1 MIKIPRNLSNAGK
14 SKQAVKRSRTTPQS
28 NAYKDEAG
36 ELNSKDFLN
45 FRKFNATC
53 LAHAESKKFSGKS
66 KKFSSGKSSVLNHNV
81 SKSCAAKSAQK
92 GGANTNRNFTARA
105 FYDTDLVQKNF
116 FCAKRSDEKSALL
129 RDIAAPKRDIAARE
143 KRQKADPRHND
154 ELIDDEILNA
164 EVFNKQFFSGEIFG
178 FDANGREIV
187 PEALRDYDAASRAR
201 AMLALYNF
209 NVNADDRIPPANLK
223 GASQFLAAFL
233 NFIASELG
241 RGTRKIYRF
250 KPAVKFCAADN
261 AIIFAYLRGMPLPIF
276 AAKPAY
282 KLTRAIVSL
291 RSGVL
296 LNGDDAFRN
305 FVFCKIALRNAGAQ
319 LQLVGK
325 SGELIVVRKSGFS
338 LGVVTSFKKILPQNP
353 AIYDNDIKKALELCH
368 GANIDAVYLVYPKNE
383 NFNRHVEI
391 KSECFKGN
399 FIMKLVPYKLT
410 DKIY

>member
-1 MIKIPRNLSNAGK
+1 MIKIPRNLSSDGK
-14 SKQAVKRSRTTPQS
+14 SRQAVKKSRTTPQS
-28 NAYKDEAG
+28 NACDDEVG
-36 ELNSKDFLN
+36 ELNSKNSLN
-45 FRKFNATC
+45 SSKFNATY
-53 LAHAESKKFSGKS
+53 LARAESKKFSGKS
-66 KKFSSGKSSVLNHNV
+66 KKFLSDRSDALNHNA
-81 SKSCAAKSAQK
+81 SKPYVANSAQK
-92 GGANTNRNFTARA
+92 DGANRNLIARA
-105 FYDTDLVQKNF
+105 FYDTSSAQKNF
-116 FCAKRSDEKSALL
+116 FCAERSDEKSALL
-129 RDIAAPKRDIAARE
+129 QDIAASKQDIAARE
-143 KRQKADPRHND
+143 KCQKADLRCDN

-164 EVFNKQFFSGEIFG
+164 EAFNKQFFSGEIFG

-187 PEALRDYDAASRAR
+187 PEVLRDYDAASRAR

-209 NVNADDRIPPANLK
+209 NVNADYRILPANLK
-223 GASQFLAAFL
+223 GASQFRAAFL

-241 RGTRKIYRF
+241 RGVRKIYRF
-250 KPAVKFCAADN
+250 KPAVKFCVADN
-261 AIIFAYLRGMPLPIF
+261 AIIFSYLHGMQLPVF
-276 AAKPAY
+276 AAKPSY

-291 RSGVL
+291 RSGLL

-338 LGVVTSFKKILPQNP
+338 LGVVTSFKKILPQNL
-353 AIYDNDIKKALELCH
+353 AIYDNDIKKALELCR
-368 GANIDAVYLVYPKNE
+368 GANLDAVYLVYPKNE

-391 KSECFKGN
+391 KRECFKGN

>member
-1 MIKIPRNLSNAGK
+1 MIKIPRNLNNAGK
-14 SKQAVKRSRTTPQS
+14 PRQAVKKSRTAPQS
-28 NAYKDEAG
+28 NACDDEAG
-36 ELNSKDFLN
+36 ELNSKDSLN
-45 FRKFNATC
+45 SNNLNVTC
-53 LAHAESKKFSGKS
+53 LARIESKKFSGKS
-66 KKFSSGKSSVLNHNV
+66 KKFSSGKSGALNHNA
-81 SKSCAAKSAQK
+81 SKPCAAKSAQK
-92 GGANTNRNFTARA
+92 DGANRNLTAKA
-105 FYDTDLVQKNF
+105 FYDTSSAQKNF

-129 RDIAAPKRDIAARE
+129 QDIAASKRDIVARE
-143 KRQKADPRHND
+143 KYQKADLRRDD

-164 EVFNKQFFSGEIFG
+164 EAFNKKLFCGEILG
-178 FDANGREIV
+178 FDANGSEIA
-187 PEALRDYDAASRAR
+187 PEALQGYDAASRAR

-209 NVNADDRIPPANLK
+209 NVNADYRIPPTNLK
-223 GASQFLAAFL
+223 GASQFRTAFL

-241 RGTRKIYRF
+241 RGARKIYRF

-261 AIIFAYLRGMPLPIF
+261 AIVFSYLRGMPLPIF
-276 AAKPAY
+276 AAKPVY

-291 RSGVL
+291 RSGLL

-338 LGVVTSFKKILPQNP
+338 LGVVTSFKKILPQNS
-353 AIYDNDIKKALELCH
+353 AIYDNDIKKALELCR
-368 GANIDAVYLVYPKNE
+368 GANLDAVYLVYPKNE

>member
-1 MIKIPRNLSNAGK
+1 MLALCKLKRPR
-14 SKQAVKRSRTTPQS
+14 
-28 NAYKDEAG
+28 
-36 ELNSKDFLN
+36 
-45 FRKFNATC
+45 
-53 LAHAESKKFSGKS
+53 
-66 KKFSSGKSSVLNHNV
+66 
-81 SKSCAAKSAQK
+81 
-92 GGANTNRNFTARA
+92 
-105 FYDTDLVQKNF
+105 
-116 FCAKRSDEKSALL
+116 L
-129 RDIAAPKRDIAARE
+129 RLWI
-143 KRQKADPRHND
+143 KADLRRDN

-164 EVFNKQFFSGEIFG
+164 KVFNKKFFCGEIFG
-178 FDANGREIV
+178 FDANGREIA
-187 PEALRDYDAASRAR
+187 PEALQGYDAASRAR

-209 NVNADDRIPPANLK
+209 NVNASYRISPKYLQDEM
-223 GASQFLAAFL
+223 QFRAAFL
-233 NFIASELG
+233 NFISSELG
-241 RGTRKIYRF
+241 RGARKIYRF

-261 AIIFAYLRGMPLPIF
+261 AIIFAYLRGMPLPVF
-276 AAKPAY
+276 AAKPSY

-291 RSGVL
+291 RSGLL

-325 SGELIVVRKSGFS
+325 SGELIVVRKGGFS
-338 LGVVTSFKKILPQNP
+338 LGVVTSFKKNLPQNP
-353 AIYDNDIKKALELCH
+353 AIYDNDIKKVLELCR

>member
-1 MIKIPRNLSNAGK
+1 MIKIPRNLSSDGK
-14 SKQAVKRSRTTPQS
+14 SRQAVKRSCTASQS
-28 NAYKDEAG
+28 NAYDDEIG

-45 FRKFNATC
+45 SSKFNATC
-53 LAHAESKKFSGKS
+53 FAHAESKKFSGKF
-66 KKFSSGKSSVLNHNV
+66 KKFSSGKSGALNCNA
-81 SKSCAAKSAQK
+81 SKPHTVKSAQK
-92 GGANTNRNFTARA
+92 GGANRNLTARA
-105 FYDTDLVQKNF
+105 FYDTGFAQENF

-129 RDIAAPKRDIAARE
+129 RDIAAPKRGIAARE
-143 KRQKADPRHND
+143 KRQKADLRRDN
-154 ELIDDEILNA
+154 ELIDDKILNA

-187 PEALRDYDAASRAR
+187 PEALRDYNAASRAR

-209 NVNADDRIPPANLK
+209 NVNADYRIPPANLK
-223 GASQFLAAFL
+223 SASQFRAAFL
-233 NFIASELG
+233 NFISSELG
-241 RGTRKIYRF
+241 RGARKIYRF

-261 AIIFAYLRGMPLPIF
+261 AVIFAYLRDMPLPVF

-282 KLTRAIVSL
+282 KLARAIVSL

-296 LNGDDAFRN
+296 LNAGEAFSD
-305 FVFCKIALRNAGAQ
+305 FVFSKIALRNAGAEIE
-319 LQLVGK
+319 LK
-325 SGELIVVRKSGFS
+325 NELIIVRKNGFS
-338 LGVVTSFKKILPQNP
+338 LGVIANFRSMLVSNP
-353 AIYDNDIKKALELCH
+353 MLYDNDIKKALELCR

>member
-1 MIKIPRNLSNAGK
+1 MIKIPRNLNNAGK
-14 SKQAVKRSRTTPQS
+14 SRQAVKKSCTASRS
-28 NAYKDEAG
+28 NAYDDETG
-36 ELNSKDFLN
+36 ELNSKNSLN
-45 FRKFNATC
+45 SSKFNATC
-53 LAHAESKKFSGKS
+53 FAHAESKKFSGKF
-66 KKFSSGKSSVLNHNV
+66 KKFSSGKSDALNHNA
-81 SKSCAAKSAQK
+81 SKPCVAKSAQK
-92 GGANTNRNFTARA
+92 DGANRNLTARA

-116 FCAKRSDEKSALL
+116 FCVKRSDEKSALL

-143 KRQKADPRHND
+143 KRQKTDLRRDN

-164 EVFNKQFFSGEIFG
+164 ETFNKKLFGGEIFG

-187 PEALRDYDAASRAR
+187 PEALQDYDAASRAR

-209 NVNADDRIPPANLK
+209 NVNASYRISPKYLQ
-223 GASQFLAAFL
+223 GEIQFRAAFL

-241 RGTRKIYRF
+241 RGARKIYRF

-261 AIIFAYLRGMPLPIF
+261 AIIFSYLCGMPLPVF
-276 AAKPAY
+276 VAKPAY

-338 LGVVTSFKKILPQNP
+338 LGVVTSFKKILHQNP
-353 AIYDNDIKKALELCH
+353 AIYDNDIKKALELCR

-383 NFNRHVEI
+383 NFSRHVEI

>member
-1 MIKIPRNLSNAGK
+1 MIKIPRNLNNAGK
-14 SKQAVKRSRTTPQS
+14 PKQAVKRSRTAPQS
-28 NAYKDEAG
+28 NACDDEAG

-45 FRKFNATC
+45 SSKFNTTY
-53 LAHAESKKFSGKS
+53 LAHAESKKFSGKF
-66 KKFSSGKSSVLNHNV
+66 KKFSSGKSGALNCNA
-81 SKSCAAKSAQK
+81 SKPHTVKSAQK
-92 GGANTNRNFTARA
+92 DGANRNLTARI
-105 FYDTDLVQKNF
+105 FCDTSSAQKNF

-143 KRQKADPRHND
+143 KRQKADLRRNN

-164 EVFNKQFFSGEIFG
+164 KAFNKKFFCGEIFG
-178 FDANGREIV
+178 FDANGREIA
-187 PEALRDYDAASRAR
+187 PEALQGYDAASRAR

-209 NVNADDRIPPANLK
+209 NVNASYRISPKYLQ
-223 GASQFLAAFL
+223 GEMQFRAAFL
-233 NFIASELG
+233 NFIVSELG
-241 RGTRKIYRF
+241 RGARKIYRF

-261 AIIFAYLRGMPLPIF
+261 AIIFSYLRGMPLPVF
-276 AAKPAY
+276 AAKPSY
-282 KLTRAIVSL
+282 KLTHAIVSL
-291 RSGVL
+291 RSGLL

-353 AIYDNDIKKALELCH
+353 AIYDNDIKKALELCR
-368 GANIDAVYLVYPKNE
+368 GANLDAVYLVYPKNE

>member
-1 MIKIPRNLSNAGK
+1 MIKIPRNLSSDGK
-14 SKQAVKRSRTTPQS
+14 FRQAVKKSCTASQS
-28 NAYKDEAG
+28 NVYDDEAG
-36 ELNSKDFLN
+36 ELNSKNSLN
-45 FRKFNATC
+45 SSKFNATC
-53 LAHAESKKFSGKS
+53 FTHAESKKFSGKS
-66 KKFSSGKSSVLNHNV
+66 KKFSSGKSGALNHNA
-81 SKSCAAKSAQK
+81 SKPCAVKSAQK
-92 GGANTNRNFTARA
+92 DGANRNLTAKA
-105 FYDTDLVQKNF
+105 FYDTGLAQKNF

-129 RDIAAPKRDIAARE
+129 QDTTASKRDIAAHE
-143 KRQKADPRHND
+143 KRQKADLRRDN

-164 EVFNKQFFSGEIFG
+164 ETFNKKLFGGEIFG

-209 NVNADDRIPPANLK
+209 NVNADYRIPPANLK
-223 GASQFLAAFL
+223 SASQFCTAFL
-233 NFIASELG
+233 NFIASELR
-241 RGTRKIYRF
+241 RGARKIYRF

-261 AIIFAYLRGMPLPIF
+261 AIIFAYLRGMQLPIF
-276 AAKPAY
+276 ATNPAY
-282 KLTRAIVSL
+282 KLSRAIVSL
-291 RSGVL
+291 RSGLL

-353 AIYDNDIKKALELCH
+353 AIYDNDIKKALELCR
-368 GANIDAVYLVYPKNE
+368 GANLDAVYLVYPKNE

>member
-14 SKQAVKRSRTTPQS
+14 PRQAVKKSCTASRS
-28 NAYKDEAG
+28 NAYDDETG
-36 ELNSKDFLN
+36 ELNFKDFLN
-45 FRKFNATC
+45 SSKFNATY
-53 LAHAESKKFSGKS
+53 LARAESEKFSGKF
-66 KKFSSGKSSVLNHNV
+66 KKFSSGKSGALNCNA
-81 SKSCAAKSAQK
+81 SKPHAVKSAQK
-92 GGANTNRNFTARA
+92 GGANRNLTARA

-129 RDIAAPKRDIAARE
+129 QDTTAPKRDIAARE
-143 KRQKADPRHND
+143 KRQKADLRHDN

-164 EVFNKQFFSGEIFG
+164 ETFNKKLFGGEIFG
-178 FDANGREIV
+178 FDANGSEIV
-187 PEALRDYDAASRAR
+187 PEALRDYNAASRAQ

-209 NVNADDRIPPANLK
+209 NVNADYRIPPTNLK
-223 GASQFLAAFL
+223 GASQFRAAFL
-233 NFIASELG
+233 NFISSELG
-241 RGTRKIYRF
+241 RGARKIYRF

-261 AIIFAYLRGMPLPIF
+261 AVIFAYLRGMPLPVF
-276 AAKPAY
+276 ATKPAY
-282 KLTRAIVSL
+282 KLTCAIASL
-291 RSGVL
+291 RSGLL

-325 SGELIVVRKSGFS
+325 SGELIVVCKSGFS

-353 AIYDNDIKKALELCH
+353 AIYDNDIKKALELCRR
-368 GANIDAVYLVYPKNE
+368 ANLDAVYLVYPKNE

-391 KSECFKGN
+391 KSEYFKGN

>member
-14 SKQAVKRSRTTPQS
+14 PRQAVKKSRTAPQS
-28 NAYKDEAG
+28 NAYDDEAD
-36 ELNSKDFLN
+36 ELKFKDSLNS
-45 FRKFNATC
+45 RKFNPTY
-53 LAHAESKKFSGKS
+53 LAHAESKKFSGKF
-66 KKFSSGKSSVLNHNV
+66 KKFSSDKSDALNHNA
-81 SKSCAAKSAQK
+81 SKPCVAKSAQK
-92 GGANTNRNFTARA
+92 GGANRNLTAKA
-105 FYDTDLVQKNF
+105 FYDTGLAQKNF
-116 FCAKRSDEKSALL
+116 LCVKRSDEKSALL
-129 RDIAAPKRDIAARE
+129 QDTTASKRDIAARE
-143 KRQKADPRHND
+143 KRQKTDLRRDN

-164 EVFNKQFFSGEIFG
+164 ETFNKKLFGGEIFG

-187 PEALRDYDAASRAR
+187 PEALQDYDAASRAR

-209 NVNADDRIPPANLK
+209 NVNADYRILPANLK
-223 GASQFLAAFL
+223 GASQFRAAFL

-241 RGTRKIYRF
+241 RGARKIYRF

-261 AIIFAYLRGMPLPIF
+261 AIIFAYLRGMPLPVF

-291 RSGVL
+291 RSGLL
-296 LNGDDAFRN
+296 LNAGEAFSD
-305 FVFCKIALRNAGAQ
+305 FVFSKIALRNAGAEIE
-319 LQLVGK
+319 LK
-325 SGELIVVRKSGFS
+325 NELIIVRKNGFS
-338 LGVVTSFKKILPQNP
+338 LGVIANFRSMLVSNLIL
-353 AIYDNDIKKALELCH
+353 YDNDIKKALELSC
-368 GANIDAVYLVYPKNE
+368 GANLDAVYLVYPKNE

>member
-1 MIKIPRNLSNAGK
+1 MIKIPRNLNNAGK
-14 SKQAVKRSRTTPQS
+14 PKQAVKRSRTAPQS
-28 NAYKDEAG
+28 NACDDEAG

-45 FRKFNATC
+45 SSKFNTTY
-53 LAHAESKKFSGKS
+53 LAHAESKKFSGKF
-66 KKFSSGKSSVLNHNV
+66 KKFSSGKSGALNCNA
-81 SKSCAAKSAQK
+81 SKPHTVKSAQK
-92 GGANTNRNFTARA
+92 DGANRNLTARI
-105 FYDTDLVQKNF
+105 FCDTSSAQKNF

-143 KRQKADPRHND
+143 KRQKADLRRNN

-164 EVFNKQFFSGEIFG
+164 KAFNKKFFCGEIFG
-178 FDANGREIV
+178 FDANGREIA
-187 PEALRDYDAASRAR
+187 PEALQGYDAASRAR

-209 NVNADDRIPPANLK
+209 NVNASYRISPKYLQ
-223 GASQFLAAFL
+223 GEMQFRAAFL
-233 NFIASELG
+233 NFIVSELG
-241 RGTRKIYRF
+241 RGARKIYRF

-261 AIIFAYLRGMPLPIF
+261 AIIFSYLRGMPLPVF
-276 AAKPAY
+276 AAKPSY

-291 RSGVL
+291 RSGLL

-353 AIYDNDIKKALELCH
+353 AIYDNDIKKVLELCRR
-368 GANIDAVYLVYPKNE
+368 ANLDAVYLVYPKNE
-383 NFNRHVEI
+383 NFNCHVEI

>member
-14 SKQAVKRSRTTPQS
+14 PRQAVKKSRTTPQS
-28 NAYKDEAG
+28 NAYDDETG

-45 FRKFNATC
+45 SSKFNATC
-53 LAHAESKKFSGKS
+53 LAHAESKKFNGKF
-66 KKFSSGKSSVLNHNV
+66 KKFSSGKSDALNCNA
-81 SKSCAAKSAQK
+81 SKPCVAKSAQK
-92 GGANTNRNFTARA
+92 GGANRNFTARA
-105 FYDTDLVQKNF
+105 FYDTSSAQKNF

-129 RDIAAPKRDIAARE
+129 QDIAASKRDIAARE
-143 KRQKADPRHND
+143 KRQKADLRRDN

-164 EVFNKQFFSGEIFG
+164 EAFNKRFFGGEIFG

-187 PEALRDYDAASRAR
+187 SEALRDYNAASRAQ
-201 AMLALYNF
+201 AMLTLYNF
-209 NVNADDRIPPANLK
+209 SVDADYRIPPANLK
-223 GASQFLAAFL
+223 SASQFRAAFL
-233 NFIASELG
+233 NFITSELG
-241 RGTRKIYRF
+241 RGARKIYRF

-261 AIIFAYLRGMPLPIF
+261 AIIFAYLRDMPLPVF

-282 KLTRAIVSL
+282 KLARAIVSL

-296 LNGDDAFRN
+296 LNAREAFSD
-305 FVFCKIALRNAGAQ
+305 FVFSKIALRNVGAEIE
-319 LQLVGK
+319 LK
-325 SGELIVVRKSGFS
+325 NELIIVRKNGFS
-338 LGVVTSFKKILPQNP
+338 LGVIANFRSMLVSNP
-353 AIYDNDIKKALELCH
+353 TLYDNDIKKALELCR
-368 GANIDAVYLVYPKNE
+368 GANLDAVYLVYPKNE

>member
-1 MIKIPRNLSNAGK
+1 MIKIPRNLSSDGK
-14 SKQAVKRSRTTPQS
+14 PRQAVKKSRTAPQS
-28 NAYKDEAG
+28 NAYDDEAG
-36 ELNSKDFLN
+36 EPNSKNSLNSS
-45 FRKFNATC
+45 KFNATYF
-53 LAHAESKKFSGKS
+53 AHAESKQFSGKS
-66 KKFSSGKSSVLNHNV
+66 KKFLSDKSDALNHNA
-81 SKSCAAKSAQK
+81 SKPCAAKNAQK
-92 GGANTNRNFTARA
+92 GGANRNLTARA
-105 FYDTDLVQKNF
+105 FYDTDSAQKNF
-116 FCAKRSDEKSALL
+116 LCAKRSDEKSALL

-143 KRQKADPRHND
+143 KRQKVDLRRDN

-164 EVFNKQFFSGEIFG
+164 EAFNKKFFDGEIFG
-178 FDANGREIV
+178 FDANGREIA

-209 NVNADDRIPPANLK
+209 NVNADYRIPPANLK
-223 GASQFLAAFL
+223 SASQFRAAFL

-241 RGTRKIYRF
+241 RGARKIYRF

-261 AIIFAYLRGMPLPIF
+261 AIIFAYLRDMPLPVF

-282 KLTRAIVSL
+282 KLARAIVSL

-296 LNGDDAFRN
+296 LNAREAFSD
-305 FVFCKIALRNAGAQ
+305 FVFSKIALRNAGAEIE
-319 LQLVGK
+319 LK
-325 SGELIVVRKSGFS
+325 NELIIVRKNGFS
-338 LGVVTSFKKILPQNP
+338 LGVIANFRSMLVSNP
-353 AIYDNDIKKALELCH
+353 MLYDNDIKKALELSC
-368 GANIDAVYLVYPKNE
+368 GANLDAVYLVYPKNE

>member
-1 MIKIPRNLSNAGK
+1 MIKIPRNLNNAGK
-14 SKQAVKRSRTTPQS
+14 SRQAVKKSRTAPQS
-28 NAYKDEAG
+28 NVYEDKMD
-36 ELNSKDFLN
+36 ELNSKDSLN
-45 FRKFNATC
+45 SSKFNSTC

-66 KKFSSGKSSVLNHNV
+66 KKFLSDKSDALNHNA
-81 SKSCAAKSAQK
+81 SKPCAAKSAQK
-92 GGANTNRNFTARA
+92 GGANRNLTARA

-116 FCAKRSDEKSALL
+116 FCAKRSDEKSALF
-129 RDIAAPKRDIAARE
+129 RDIAASKRDIAVRE
-143 KRQKADPRHND
+143 KHQEADLRRDN

-164 EVFNKQFFSGEIFG
+164 EVFNKKFFCGEIFG
-178 FDANGREIV
+178 FDANGREIA
-187 PEALRDYDAASRAR
+187 PEALQDYDAASRAR

-209 NVNADDRIPPANLK
+209 NVNADYRILPANLK
-223 GASQFLAAFL
+223 GASQFRAAFL
-233 NFIASELG
+233 NFIASELR
-241 RGTRKIYRF
+241 RGARKIYRF

-261 AIIFAYLRGMPLPIF
+261 AIIFSYLRGMPLPIF

-282 KLTRAIVSL
+282 KLTSAIVSL
-291 RSGVL
+291 RSGLL
-296 LNGDDAFRN
+296 LNGDDAFCN

-338 LGVVTSFKKILPQNP
+338 LGVVTSFKKILHQNP
-353 AIYDNDIKKALELCH
+353 AIYDNDIKKALELCC
-368 GANIDAVYLVYPKNE
+368 GANLDALYLVYPKNE
-383 NFNRHVEI
+383 NFTRHIEI

>member
-1 MIKIPRNLSNAGK
+1 MIKIPRNLSSDGK
-14 SKQAVKRSRTTPQS
+14 SRQAVKRSRTTPQS

-45 FRKFNATC
+45 SSKFNATC
-53 LAHAESKKFSGKS
+53 FAHAESKKFSGKS
-66 KKFSSGKSSVLNHNV
+66 KKFSNGKSDALNHNA
-81 SKSCAAKSAQK
+81 SKPHAVKSAQK
-92 GGANTNRNFTARA
+92 DGANRNLTAKA
-105 FYDTDLVQKNF
+105 FYDTSSAQENF
-116 FCAKRSDEKSALL
+116 FCAKRLDEKSALL
-129 RDIAAPKRDIAARE
+129 QDIAASKRDIAARE
-143 KRQKADPRHND
+143 KRQKADLRRDN
-154 ELIDDEILNA
+154 ELIDDKILNA
-164 EVFNKQFFSGEIFG
+164 KAFNKQFFSGEILG
-178 FDANGREIV
+178 FDANGSEIA
-187 PEALRDYDAASRAR
+187 PEALQGYDAASRAR

-209 NVNADDRIPPANLK
+209 NVNADYRISPANLK
-223 GASQFLAAFL
+223 GASQFRAAFL
-233 NFIASELG
+233 NFIAYELG
-241 RGTRKIYRF
+241 RGARKIYRF
-250 KPAVKFCAADN
+250 KPAVKFCVADN
-261 AIIFAYLRGMPLPIF
+261 AIIFAYLCGMPLPVF

-291 RSGVL
+291 RSGLL
-296 LNGDDAFRN
+296 LNGDDAFLN

-353 AIYDNDIKKALELCH
+353 AIYDNDIKKALELCR

>member
-14 SKQAVKRSRTTPQS
+14 PRQAVKKSRTTPQS
-28 NAYKDEAG
+28 NAYDDETG

-45 FRKFNATC
+45 SSKFNATC
-53 LAHAESKKFSGKS
+53 LAHAESKKFNGKF
-66 KKFSSGKSSVLNHNV
+66 KKFSSGKSDALNCNT
-81 SKSCAAKSAQK
+81 SKPCVAKSAQK
-92 GGANTNRNFTARA
+92 DGANRNLTERA
-105 FYDTDLVQKNF
+105 FCDTGLAQKNF

-129 RDIAAPKRDIAARE
+129 RDIAARE
-143 KRQKADPRHND
+143 KRQKADLRRNN

-164 EVFNKQFFSGEIFG
+164 KAFNKKFFCGEIFG
-178 FDANGREIV
+178 FDANGREIA
-187 PEALRDYDAASRAR
+187 PEALQGYDAASRVR

-209 NVNADDRIPPANLK
+209 NVNASYRISPKYLQ
-223 GASQFLAAFL
+223 GEMQFRAAFL
-233 NFIASELG
+233 NFISSELG
-241 RGTRKIYRF
+241 RGARKIYHF

-261 AIIFAYLRGMPLPIF
+261 AIIFSYLRGMPLPVF
-276 AAKPAY
+276 AAKPSY

-291 RSGVL
+291 RSGLL

-305 FVFCKIALRNAGAQ
+305 FVFCKIALRNAGAEIE
-319 LQLVGK
+319 LK
-325 SGELIVVRKSGFS
+325 NELIIVRKNGFS
-338 LGVVTSFKKILPQNP
+338 LGVIANFRSMLVSNP
-353 AIYDNDIKKALELCH
+353 MLYDNDIKKALELCR
-368 GANIDAVYLVYPKNE
+368 GANLDAVYLVYPKNE

>member
-14 SKQAVKRSRTTPQS
+14 PRQAVKKSRTTPQS
-28 NAYKDEAG
+28 NAYDDETG

-45 FRKFNATC
+45 SSKFNATC
-53 LAHAESKKFSGKS
+53 LAHAESKKFNGKF
-66 KKFSSGKSSVLNHNV
+66 KKFSSGKSDALNCNT
-81 SKSCAAKSAQK
+81 SKPCVAKSAQK
-92 GGANTNRNFTARA
+92 DGANRNLTERA
-105 FYDTDLVQKNF
+105 FCDTGLAQKNF

-129 RDIAAPKRDIAARE
+129 RDIAARE

-164 EVFNKQFFSGEIFG
+164 ETFNKKLFGGEIFG

-187 PEALRDYDAASRAR
+187 PEALQGYDAASRAR

-209 NVNADDRIPPANLK
+209 NVNADYRIPPVNLK
-223 GASQFLAAFL
+223 GASQFRAAFL
-233 NFIASELG
+233 NFIASELR
-241 RGTRKIYRF
+241 RGACKIYRF

-261 AIIFAYLRGMPLPIF
+261 AIIFAYLRGMPLPVF
-276 AAKPAY
+276 AAKPVY

-291 RSGVL
+291 RSGLL

-305 FVFCKIALRNAGAQ
+305 FVFYKIALRNAGAQ

-338 LGVVTSFKKILPQNP
+338 LGVVTSFKKNLPQNP
-353 AIYDNDIKKALELCH
+353 AIYDNDIKKVLELCR

-383 NFNRHVEI
+383 NFTRHIEI
-391 KSECFKGN
+391 KSEFFKGN

>member
-1 MIKIPRNLSNAGK
+1 MIKIPRNLNNAGK
-14 SKQAVKRSRTTPQS
+14 PKQAVKRSRTAPQS
-28 NAYKDEAG
+28 NACDDEAG

-45 FRKFNATC
+45 SSKFNTTY
-53 LAHAESKKFSGKS
+53 LAHAESKKFSGKF
-66 KKFSSGKSSVLNHNV
+66 KKFSSGKSGALNCNA
-81 SKSCAAKSAQK
+81 SKPHTVKSAQK
-92 GGANTNRNFTARA
+92 DGANRNLTARI
-105 FYDTDLVQKNF
+105 FCDTSSAQKNF

-143 KRQKADPRHND
+143 KRQKADLRRNN

-164 EVFNKQFFSGEIFG
+164 KAFNKKFFCGEIFG
-178 FDANGREIV
+178 FDANGREIA
-187 PEALRDYDAASRAR
+187 PEALQGYDAASRAR

-209 NVNADDRIPPANLK
+209 NVNASYRISPKYLQ
-223 GASQFLAAFL
+223 GEMQFRAAFL
-233 NFIASELG
+233 NFIVSELG
-241 RGTRKIYRF
+241 RGARKIYRF

-261 AIIFAYLRGMPLPIF
+261 AIIFSYLRGMPLPVF

-291 RSGVL
+291 RSGLL

-325 SGELIVVRKSGFS
+325 SGELILVRKSGFS

-353 AIYDNDIKKALELCH
+353 AIYDNDIKKALELCR
-368 GANIDAVYLVYPKNE
+368 GANLDALYLVYPKNE

>member
-1 MIKIPRNLSNAGK
+1 SDA
-14 SKQAVKRSRTTPQS
+14 
-28 NAYKDEAG
+28 
-36 ELNSKDFLN
+36 
-45 FRKFNATC
+45 
-53 LAHAESKKFSGKS
+53 
-66 KKFSSGKSSVLNHNV
+66 LNHNA
-81 SKSCAAKSAQK
+81 SKPCAAKSAQK
-92 GGANTNRNFTARA
+92 GGANRNLTARA
-105 FYDTDLVQKNF
+105 FYDTGFAQKNF
-116 FCAKRSDEKSALL
+116 LCAKRSDEKSALL
-129 RDIAAPKRDIAARE
+129 QDIVASKRDIAARE
-143 KRQKADPRHND
+143 KRQKADLRRDN

-178 FDANGREIV
+178 FDANGREIA
-187 PEALRDYDAASRAR
+187 PEALQDYDAASRAQ

-209 NVNADDRIPPANLK
+209 NVNASYRISPKYLQ
-223 GASQFLAAFL
+223 GEMQFRAAFL
-233 NFIASELG
+233 NFITSELG
-241 RGTRKIYRF
+241 RGARKIYRF

-261 AIIFAYLRGMPLPIF
+261 AIIFSYLRGMPLPVF

-282 KLTRAIVSL
+282 KLSRAIVSL
-291 RSGVL
+291 RSGLL

-305 FVFCKIALRNAGAQ
+305 LVFYKIALRNAGAQ

-353 AIYDNDIKKALELCH
+353 AIYDNDIKKALELCC
-368 GANIDAVYLVYPKNE
+368 GANLDAVYLVYPKNE

>member
-14 SKQAVKRSRTTPQS
+14 PRQAVKKSRTTPQS
-28 NAYKDEAG
+28 NAYDDETG

-45 FRKFNATC
+45 SSKFNATC
-53 LAHAESKKFSGKS
+53 LAHAESKKFNGKF
-66 KKFSSGKSSVLNHNV
+66 KKFSSGKSDALNCNA
-81 SKSCAAKSAQK
+81 SKPCVAKSAQK
-92 GGANTNRNFTARA
+92 GGANRNFTARA
-105 FYDTDLVQKNF
+105 FYDTSSAQKNF

-129 RDIAAPKRDIAARE
+129 QDIAASKRDIAARE
-143 KRQKADPRHND
+143 KRQKADLRRDN

-164 EVFNKQFFSGEIFG
+164 EAFNKRFFGGEIFG

-187 PEALRDYDAASRAR
+187 SEALRDYDAASRAR

-209 NVNADDRIPPANLK
+209 NVNADYRILPANLK
-223 GASQFLAAFL
+223 GASQFRAAFL
-233 NFIASELG
+233 NFIASELR
-241 RGTRKIYRF
+241 RGAPKIYRF

-261 AIIFAYLRGMPLPIF
+261 AIIFSYLCGMPLPVF
-276 AAKPAY
+276 VAKPAY

-291 RSGVL
+291 RSGLL

-305 FVFCKIALRNAGAQ
+305 FVFCKIALRNAGAEIE
-319 LQLVGK
+319 LK
-325 SGELIVVRKSGFS
+325 NELIIVRKNGFS
-338 LGVVTSFKKILPQNP
+338 LGVIANFRSMLVSNP
-353 AIYDNDIKKALELCH
+353 MLYDNDIKKALELCR

>member
-1 MIKIPRNLSNAGK
+1 MIKIPRNLSSDGR
-14 SKQAVKRSRTTPQS
+14 SRQAVKKSRTAPQS
-28 NAYKDEAG
+28 NACDDEAG
-36 ELNSKDFLN
+36 ELNSKDSLN
-45 FRKFNATC
+45 SNNLNVTC
-53 LAHAESKKFSGKS
+53 LARIESKKFSGKS
-66 KKFSSGKSSVLNHNV
+66 KKFSSGKSDALNHNA
-81 SKSCAAKSAQK
+81 SKPHTVKSAQK
-92 GGANTNRNFTARA
+92 DGANRNLTAKA
-105 FYDTDLVQKNF
+105 FYDTSSAQENF

-129 RDIAAPKRDIAARE
+129 RDIAALKRDIAARE
-143 KRQKADPRHND
+143 KRQKADLQQDN

-164 EVFNKQFFSGEIFG
+164 EAFNKKFFCGEIFG
-178 FDANGREIV
+178 FDANGREIA
-187 PEALRDYDAASRAR
+187 PEALQGYDAASRAR
-201 AMLALYNF
+201 AMLTLYNF
-209 NVNADDRIPPANLK
+209 NVNADYRIPPANLK
-223 GASQFLAAFL
+223 GASQFRAAFL
-233 NFIASELG
+233 NFIVSELG
-241 RGTRKIYRF
+241 RGARKIYRF
-250 KPAVKFCAADN
+250 KPAVKFCVADN
-261 AIIFAYLRGMPLPIF
+261 AIIFAYLRDMPLPVS
-276 AAKPAY
+276 AAKPTY

-291 RSGVL
+291 RSGLL

-305 FVFCKIALRNAGAQ
+305 LVFYKIALRNAGAQ

-353 AIYDNDIKKALELCH
+353 AIYDNDIKKALELCR

>member
-1 MIKIPRNLSNAGK
+1 MIKIPRNLNNAGK
-14 SKQAVKRSRTTPQS
+14 SRQAAKRSRTTPQS

-36 ELNSKDFLN
+36 ELNFKDFLN
-45 FRKFNATC
+45 SSKFNATC
-53 LAHAESKKFSGKS
+53 FAHAESKKFSGKS
-66 KKFSSGKSSVLNHNV
+66 KKFSSGKSDALNHNV
-81 SKSCAAKSAQK
+81 SKSCVAKSTQK
-92 GGANTNRNFTARA
+92 GGANRNLTARI
-105 FYDTDLVQKNF
+105 FYDTSSMQENF
-116 FCAKRSDEKSALL
+116 LCAKRSDEKSALL

-143 KRQKADPRHND
+143 KRQKADLRHND

-164 EVFNKQFFSGEIFG
+164 ETFNKKLFGGEIFG

-187 PEALRDYDAASRAR
+187 PEALQGYDAASRAR

-209 NVNADDRIPPANLK
+209 NVNADYRIPPVNLK
-223 GASQFLAAFL
+223 GASQFRAAFL
-233 NFIASELG
+233 NFIASELR
-241 RGTRKIYRF
+241 RGACKIYRF

-261 AIIFAYLRGMPLPIF
+261 AIIFAYLRGMPLPVF
-276 AAKPAY
+276 AAKPVY

-291 RSGVL
+291 RSGLL

-305 FVFCKIALRNAGAQ
+305 FVFYKIALRNAGAQ

-353 AIYDNDIKKALELCH
+353 AIYDNDIKKALELCR
-368 GANIDAVYLVYPKNE
+368 GVNPDAVYLVYPKNE
-383 NFNRHVEI
+383 NFNCHVEI

>member
-1 MIKIPRNLSNAGK
+1 MIKIPRNLNNAGK
-14 SKQAVKRSRTTPQS
+14 SRQAVKKSCTASQS
-28 NAYKDEAG
+28 NVYDDEAG
-36 ELNSKDFLN
+36 ELNSKNSLN
-45 FRKFNATC
+45 SSKFNATC
-53 LAHAESKKFSGKS
+53 FTHAESKKFSGKF
-66 KKFSSGKSSVLNHNV
+66 KKFSSGKSGALNHNV
-81 SKSCAAKSAQK
+81 SKSCVVKSAQK
-92 GGANTNRNFTARA
+92 GGANRNLTAKA
-105 FYDTDLVQKNF
+105 FYDTSSAQKNF
-116 FCAKRSDEKSALL
+116 FCAKRSDEESALF
-129 RDIAAPKRDIAARE
+129 RDIAAPKRGIAARE
-143 KRQKADPRHND
+143 KCQKADLRRDN

-164 EVFNKQFFSGEIFG
+164 ETFNKKFFCGEIFG
-178 FDANGREIV
+178 FDANGCEIAS
-187 PEALRDYDAASRAR
+187 EALQDYDAASRAR

-209 NVNADDRIPPANLK
+209 NVNASYRIPPTNLK
-223 GASQFLAAFL
+223 GASQFRTAFL

-241 RGTRKIYRF
+241 RGARKIYRF
-250 KPAVKFCAADN
+250 KPAVKFCATDN
-261 AIIFAYLRGMPLPIF
+261 AIIFAYLRGMSLPVF

-291 RSGVL
+291 RGGLL

-353 AIYDNDIKKALELCH
+353 AIYDNDIKKALELCR
-368 GANIDAVYLVYPKNE
+368 GANLDAVYLVYPKNE

>member
-1 MIKIPRNLSNAGK
+1 MIKIPRNLNNAGK
-14 SKQAVKRSRTTPQS
+14 SRQAVKRSRTTPQS

-45 FRKFNATC
+45 YSKFNATC
-53 LAHAESKKFSGKS
+53 FAHAESKKFSGKS

-92 GGANTNRNFTARA
+92 GGANRNFTARA
-105 FYDTDLVQKNF
+105 FYDTGLAQKNF

-129 RDIAAPKRDIAARE
+129 RDIAAPKRGIAACE
-143 KRQKADPRHND
+143 KCQKADLWRDN

-164 EVFNKQFFSGEIFG
+164 KAFNKKLFGGEIFG
-178 FDANGREIV
+178 FDANRREIV
-187 PEALRDYDAASRAR
+187 PEALRDYNAASRAR

-209 NVNADDRIPPANLK
+209 NVNADYRIPPANLK
-223 GASQFLAAFL
+223 GASQFRTAFL
-233 NFIASELG
+233 NFIASELR
-241 RGTRKIYRF
+241 RGARKIYRF

-261 AIIFAYLRGMPLPIF
+261 AIIFSYLCGMPLPVF
-276 AAKPAY
+276 VAKPAY

-291 RSGVL
+291 RSGLL

-305 FVFCKIALRNAGAQ
+305 FVFCKIALRNAGVEIE
-319 LQLVGK
+319 LK
-325 SGELIVVRKSGFS
+325 NELIIVRKNGFS
-338 LGVVTSFKKILPQNP
+338 LGVIANFRSMLVSNP
-353 AIYDNDIKKALELCH
+353 MLYDNDIKKALELCC

>member
-1 MIKIPRNLSNAGK
+1 MIKIPRNLSSDGK
-14 SKQAVKRSRTTPQS
+14 SRQAIKKSCTASQS
-28 NAYKDEAG
+28 NAYDDETG
-36 ELNSKDFLN
+36 ELNFKDFLN
-45 FRKFNATC
+45 SSKFNATC
-53 LAHAESKKFSGKS
+53 FAHAESKKFSGKS

-92 GGANTNRNFTARA
+92 GGANRNFTARA
-105 FYDTDLVQKNF
+105 FYDTSSAQKNF

-129 RDIAAPKRDIAARE
+129 QDTTTSKRGIAARE
-143 KRQKADPRHND
+143 KRQKADLRRNN

-187 PEALRDYDAASRAR
+187 PEALRDYNTASRAR

-209 NVNADDRIPPANLK
+209 NVNADYRIPPANLK
-223 GASQFLAAFL
+223 GALQFRTAFL

-241 RGTRKIYRF
+241 HGARKIYHF

-261 AIIFAYLRGMPLPIF
+261 AIIFSYLRGMQLPVF
-276 AAKPAY
+276 ATNPAY
-282 KLTRAIVSL
+282 KLSRAIVSL
-291 RSGVL
+291 RSGLL

-305 FVFCKIALRNAGAQ
+305 LVFYKIALRNAGAQ

-353 AIYDNDIKKALELCH
+353 AIYDNDIKKALELCR

>member
-1 MIKIPRNLSNAGK
+1 MIKIPRNLNNAGK
-14 SKQAVKRSRTTPQS
+14 SKQAVKKSCTAPQS
-28 NAYKDEAG
+28 NAYDDETG

-45 FRKFNATC
+45 SSKFNATC
-53 LAHAESKKFSGKS
+53 FTHAESKKFSGKF
-66 KKFSSGKSSVLNHNV
+66 KKFSSGKSGVLNHNA
-81 SKSCAAKSAQK
+81 SKLHAAKSAQK
-92 GGANTNRNFTARA
+92 GGANRNLTARA
-105 FYDTDLVQKNF
+105 FYDTGFAQKNF
-116 FCAKRSDEKSALL
+116 LCAKRSDEKSALL
-129 RDIAAPKRDIAARE
+129 QDTTASKRDIATRE
-143 KRQKADPRHND
+143 KRQKVDLQRDN

-164 EVFNKQFFSGEIFG
+164 EAFNKKFFCGEILG
-178 FDANGREIV
+178 FDANGREIA

-209 NVNADDRIPPANLK
+209 NVNASYRISPKYLQ
-223 GASQFLAAFL
+223 GEMQFRAAFL
-233 NFIASELG
+233 NFITSELG

-261 AIIFAYLRGMPLPIF
+261 AIIFSYLRGMQLPVF

-338 LGVVTSFKKILPQNP
+338 LGVVTSFKKILHQNP

>member
-1 MIKIPRNLSNAGK
+1 MIKIPRNLSSDGK
-14 SKQAVKRSRTTPQS
+14 PRQAVKKSRTAPQS
-28 NAYKDEAG
+28 NAYDDEAG
-36 ELNSKDFLN
+36 EPNSKNSLNSS
-45 FRKFNATC
+45 KFNATC
-53 LAHAESKKFSGKS
+53 LAPVESKKFSDKF
-66 KKFSSGKSSVLNHNV
+66 KKFSIGKSDALNYNA
-81 SKSCAAKSAQK
+81 SKSHAAKSAQK
-92 GGANTNRNFTARA
+92 DGANRNLTARA
-105 FYDTDLVQKNF
+105 FYDTDSAQKNF
-116 FCAKRSDEKSALL
+116 LCAKRLDEKSALL
-129 RDIAAPKRDIAARE
+129 RDIAAPKRDIAVR
-143 KRQKADPRHND
+143 KKCQKADLRRDN

-164 EVFNKQFFSGEIFG
+164 EAFNKKFFDGEIFG
-178 FDANGREIV
+178 FDANGREIA

-209 NVNADDRIPPANLK
+209 NVNADYRIPPANLK
-223 GASQFLAAFL
+223 GASQFRAAFL

-261 AIIFAYLRGMPLPIF
+261 AIIFAYLRDMPLPAF

-282 KLTRAIVSL
+282 KLARAIVSL

-296 LNGDDAFRN
+296 LNAREAFSD
-305 FVFCKIALRNAGAQ
+305 FVFSKIALRNAGAEIE
-319 LQLVGK
+319 LK
-325 SGELIVVRKSGFS
+325 NELIIVRKNGFS
-338 LGVVTSFKKILPQNP
+338 LGVIANFRSMLVSNP
-353 AIYDNDIKKALELCH
+353 MLYDNDIKKALELSC
-368 GANIDAVYLVYPKNE
+368 GANLDAVYLVYPKNE

>member
-1 MIKIPRNLSNAGK
+1 MIKIPRNLNNAGK
-14 SKQAVKRSRTTPQS
+14 SRQAVKRSRTTPQS
-28 NAYKDEAG
+28 NAYDDETG

-45 FRKFNATC
+45 YSKFNATC
-53 LAHAESKKFSGKS
+53 FAHTESKKFSGKS

-92 GGANTNRNFTARA
+92 GGANRNLTARI
-105 FYDTDLVQKNF
+105 FCDTGLAQKNF

-129 RDIAAPKRDIAARE
+129 RDIAAPKRGIAACE
-143 KRQKADPRHND
+143 KCQKADLWRDN

-164 EVFNKQFFSGEIFG
+164 KAFNKKLFGGEIFG
-178 FDANGREIV
+178 FDANRREIV
-187 PEALRDYDAASRAR
+187 PEALRDYNAASRAR

-209 NVNADDRIPPANLK
+209 NVNADYRIPPANLK
-223 GASQFLAAFL
+223 GASQFRTAFL
-233 NFIASELG
+233 NFIASELR
-241 RGTRKIYRF
+241 RGARKIYRF

-261 AIIFAYLRGMPLPIF
+261 AIIFSYLCGMPLPVF
-276 AAKPAY
+276 VAKPAY

-291 RSGVL
+291 RSGLL

-305 FVFCKIALRNAGAQ
+305 FVFCKIALRNAGVEIE
-319 LQLVGK
+319 LK
-325 SGELIVVRKSGFS
+325 NELIIVRKNGFS
-338 LGVVTSFKKILPQNP
+338 LGVIANFRSMLVSNP
-353 AIYDNDIKKALELCH
+353 MLYDNDIKKALELCC

>member
-14 SKQAVKRSRTTPQS
+14 PRQAVKKSCTAPQS
-28 NAYKDEAG
+28 NAYKDEVG

-45 FRKFNATC
+45 SSKFNATC
-53 LAHAESKKFSGKS
+53 FAHAESKKFSGKF
-66 KKFSSGKSSVLNHNV
+66 KKFSSGKSGVLNHNA
-81 SKSCAAKSAQK
+81 SKLHAAKSAQK
-92 GGANTNRNFTARA
+92 GGANRNLTARA
-105 FYDTDLVQKNF
+105 FYDTSSAQKNF
-116 FCAKRSDEKSALL
+116 FCTKRSDEKSALL
-129 RDIAAPKRDIAARE
+129 RDIAAPKRGIAACE
-143 KRQKADPRHND
+143 KCQKADLWRDN

-164 EVFNKQFFSGEIFG
+164 KAFNKKLFGGEIFG
-178 FDANGREIV
+178 FDANRREIV
-187 PEALRDYDAASRAR
+187 PEALRDYNAASRAR

-209 NVNADDRIPPANLK
+209 NVNADYRIPPANLK
-223 GASQFLAAFL
+223 GASQFRTAFL
-233 NFIASELG
+233 NFIASELR
-241 RGTRKIYRF
+241 RGARKIYRF
-250 KPAVKFCAADN
+250 KPAVKFCVADN
-261 AIIFAYLRGMPLPIF
+261 AIIFAYLRGMPLPVF
-276 AAKPAY
+276 VAKPAY

-291 RSGVL
+291 RSGLL
-296 LNGDDAFRN
+296 LNGDDAFCN

-325 SGELIVVRKSGFS
+325 SGELIVARKSGFS

-383 NFNRHVEI
+383 NFSRHVEI

>member
-1 MIKIPRNLSNAGK
+1 MIKIPRNLSSDGK
-14 SKQAVKRSRTTPQS
+14 PRQAVKKSRTTPQS
-28 NAYKDEAG
+28 NAYDDETG

-45 FRKFNATC
+45 SSKFNATC
-53 LAHAESKKFSGKS
+53 LAHAESKKFNGKF
-66 KKFSSGKSSVLNHNV
+66 KKFSSGKSDALNYNA
-81 SKSCAAKSAQK
+81 SKSHAAKSAQK
-92 GGANTNRNFTARA
+92 GGANRNFTARA
-105 FYDTDLVQKNF
+105 FYDTSSAQENF

-129 RDIAAPKRDIAARE
+129 RDIAARE
-143 KRQKADPRHND
+143 KRQKADLRRNN

-164 EVFNKQFFSGEIFG
+164 ETFNKKLFDGEIFG
-178 FDANGREIV
+178 FYANGREIV
-187 PEALRDYDAASRAR
+187 PEALRDYNAASRAQ

-209 NVNADDRIPPANLK
+209 NVNADYRILPANLK
-223 GASQFLAAFL
+223 GASQFRAAFL
-233 NFIASELG
+233 NFIASELR
-241 RGTRKIYRF
+241 RGAPKIYRF

-261 AIIFAYLRGMPLPIF
+261 AIIFAYLRGMPLPVF
-276 AAKPAY
+276 AAKSAY

-291 RSGVL
+291 RSGLL

-353 AIYDNDIKKALELCH
+353 AIYDNDIKKALELCC
-368 GANIDAVYLVYPKNE
+368 GANLDALYLVYPKNE
-383 NFNRHVEI
+383 NFTRHIEI

>member
-1 MIKIPRNLSNAGK
+1 MIKIPRNLSSAGK
-14 SKQAVKRSRTTPQS
+14 SRQAVKKSSTASRS
-28 NAYKDEAG
+28 NAYDDEAG
-36 ELNSKDFLN
+36 ELKSKDSLN
-45 FRKFNATC
+45 SSKFNATC
-53 LAHAESKKFSGKS
+53 LAHAESKKFNGES
-66 KKFSSGKSSVLNHNV
+66 KKFSSGKLGALNCNT
-81 SKSCAAKSAQK
+81 SKWCVAKSAQK
-92 GGANTNRNFTARA
+92 DGANRNLTAKV
-105 FYDTDLVQKNF
+105 FYDTSSAQENF

-129 RDIAAPKRDIAARE
+129 QDTTAPKRDIAARK
-143 KRQKADPRHND
+143 KRQKADLRHDD

-164 EVFNKQFFSGEIFG
+164 KAFNKKFFCGEIFG
-178 FDANGREIV
+178 FDANGSEIAS
-187 PEALRDYDAASRAR
+187 EALQGYDAASRAR

-209 NVNADDRIPPANLK
+209 NVNADYRILPANLK
-223 GASQFLAAFL
+223 SASQFRTTFL

-241 RGTRKIYRF
+241 RGARKIYRF

-261 AIIFAYLRGMPLPIF
+261 AIIFSYLRGMPLPVF
-276 AAKPAY
+276 AAKPVY

-291 RSGVL
+291 RSGLL
-296 LNGDDAFRN
+296 LNGGDAFRN
-305 FVFCKIALRNAGAQ
+305 FVFCKIALRNVGAQ

-338 LGVVTSFKKILPQNP
+338 LGVVTSFKKILPQNS
-353 AIYDNDIKKALELCH
+353 AIYDNDIKKALELCR
-368 GANIDAVYLVYPKNE
+368 GANLDALYLVYPKNE

>member
-14 SKQAVKRSRTTPQS
+14 PRQAVKKSRTTPQS
-28 NAYKDEAG
+28 NAYDDEAG

-45 FRKFNATC
+45 SSKFNATC
-53 LAHAESKKFSGKS
+53 FAHAESKKFSGKF
-66 KKFSSGKSSVLNHNV
+66 KKFSSGKSDALNHNA
-81 SKSCAAKSAQK
+81 SKPHAAKSAQK
-92 GGANTNRNFTARA
+92 DDANRNLTARA
-105 FYDTDLVQKNF
+105 FCDTGLAQKNF

-143 KRQKADPRHND
+143 KRQKADLRRDN

-164 EVFNKQFFSGEIFG
+164 EAFNKKFFCGEIFG
-178 FDANGREIV
+178 FDANGREIA
-187 PEALRDYDAASRAR
+187 PEALQGYDAASRAR

-209 NVNADDRIPPANLK
+209 NVNADYRIPPANLK
-223 GASQFLAAFL
+223 SASQFRAAFL
-233 NFIASELG
+233 NFISSELG
-241 RGTRKIYRF
+241 RGARKIYRF

-261 AIIFAYLRGMPLPIF
+261 AVIFAYLRDMPLPVF

-282 KLTRAIVSL
+282 KLARAIVSL

-296 LNGDDAFRN
+296 LNAGEAFSD
-305 FVFCKIALRNAGAQ
+305 FVFSKIALRNAGAEIE
-319 LQLVGK
+319 LK
-325 SGELIVVRKSGFS
+325 NELIIVRKNGFS
-338 LGVVTSFKKILPQNP
+338 LGVIANFRSILVSNP
-353 AIYDNDIKKALELCH
+353 MLYDNDIKKALELCR

>member
-1 MIKIPRNLSNAGK
+1 MIKIPRNLNNAGK
-14 SKQAVKRSRTTPQS
+14 SRQAVKRSRTTPQS

-36 ELNSKDFLN
+36 ELNFKDFLN
-45 FRKFNATC
+45 SSKFNATC
-53 LAHAESKKFSGKS
+53 FAHAESKKFSGKS

-92 GGANTNRNFTARA
+92 GGANRNFTASA
-105 FYDTDLVQKNF
+105 FYDTGFAQKNF

-129 RDIAAPKRDIAARE
+129 RDIAAPKRGITARE
-143 KRQKADPRHND
+143 KRQKADLRRDN
-154 ELIDDEILNA
+154 ELIDDKILNA

-209 NVNADDRIPPANLK
+209 NVNADYRILPANLK
-223 GASQFLAAFL
+223 GASQFRAAFL

-241 RGTRKIYRF
+241 RGARKIYRF

-261 AIIFAYLRGMPLPIF
+261 AIIFSYLRGMQLPVF
-276 AAKPAY
+276 ATNPAY
-282 KLTRAIVSL
+282 KLSRAIVSL
-291 RSGVL
+291 RSGLL
-296 LNGDDAFRN
+296 LNGDDAFCN
-305 FVFCKIALRNAGAQ
+305 FVFYKIALRNAGAQ
-319 LQLVGK
+319 LQFVGK

-353 AIYDNDIKKALELCH
+353 AIYDNDIKKALELCR